1 MKPIDKNFRNQILT
15 FLLAAVM
22 LTGAFWGA
30 ENGVTTAPPYAW
42 VSDVPAISMQESLQQ
57 EANTREPLA
66 EETKTQD
73 ETKAET
79 PQDAQGDKQA
89 EDNKNAASE
98 EEPNEEED
106 TDTGDLKEDAYAKE
120 TFSEDALLEEIGLA
134 DGKITEIK
142 VITGAGQEETVK
154 NKNGAFGINLSTKNA
169 TILQVS
175 YLDGNGNHKVYTKRV
190 KYERPEGSTPAEK
203 MPKIETNLKDGGTYN
218 QQELNF
224 DVWLTDYRGR
234 RLSYSNMEVT
244 ANGDA
249 ADYIGEM
256 DRQTYSVKL
265 KEGANEI
272 RVLARDVYQYA
283 IVKTWTVYYKAGKG
297 EITISLEGGTV
308 GIPYFIRPQKME
320 VSDGENLAQVVE
332 RFLTQNGYS
341 YRHAGTIKE
350 GFYLSAVKKKGMLAG
365 FSTQA
370 RMSLGNLT
378 SRRAR
383 AGCTPSTASTPH
395 TASAKP
401 TRRTATSCESALRSP
416 TAKTSAATRR
426 WARPTDRQRTTERN
440 GKHERKNT
448 KHQKRNRKGHQ
459 GKGRSHRYRACGDAG
474 RGAYPAGR
482 CPGGRQDH
490 PCPDPKPRI
499 GTGLPAHPVYAG
511 YRTIR
516 HYRLYDVRQGKR
528 KLPLGERRGIL

>member
-1 MKPIDKNFRNQILT
+1 MKPSDKNFRNQILT

-30 ENGVTTAPPYAW
+30 ENGVTSAPPYAW
-42 VSDVPAISMQESLQQ
+42 VSDVPAISMQESLQG
-57 EANTREPLA
+57 ETNADETLA

-73 ETKAET
+73 EANAET
-79 PQDAQGDKQA
+79 PQNAQGDKQA

-98 EEPNEEED
+98 EEPKENENTE
-106 TDTGDLKEDAYAKE
+106 TGDLKEDAFASE
-120 TFSEDALLEEIGLA
+120 TFSEDALLEEIGT
-134 DGKITEIK
+134 DGRITEIK

-154 NKNGAFGINLSTKNA
+154 NKNGAFDINLSTKNA

-175 YLDGNGNHKVYTKRV
+175 YLDGNGNRKVYTKRV

-332 RFLTQNGYS
+332 RFLPYS
-341 YRHAGTIKE
+341 R
-350 GFYLSAVKKKGMLAG
+350 
-365 FSTQA
+365 
-370 RMSLGNLT
+370 
-378 SRRAR
+378 
-383 AGCTPSTASTPH
+383 PSMF
-395 TASAKP
+395 
-401 TRRTATSCESALRSP
+401 
-416 TAKTSAATRR
+416 
-426 WARPTDRQRTTERN
+426 
-440 GKHERKNT
+440 
-448 KHQKRNRKGHQ
+448 
-459 GKGRSHRYRACGDAG
+459 
-474 RGAYPAGR
+474 
-482 CPGGRQDH
+482 
-490 PCPDPKPRI
+490 
-499 GTGLPAHPVYAG
+499 
-511 YRTIR
+511 
-516 HYRLYDVRQGKR
+516 
-528 KLPLGERRGIL
+528 

>member
-42 VSDVPAISMQESLQQ
+42 VSDVPALTMQESLQQ

-66 EETKTQD
+66 EENRTQD

-106 TDTGDLKEDAYAKE
+106 TDTGDLKEDAFASE

-154 NKNGAFGINLSTKNA
+154 NKNGAFDINLSTKNA

-203 MPKIETNLKDGGTYN
+203 MPKIETNLKNGGTYN

-234 RLSYSNMEVT
+234 RLSYSNMEVS
-244 ANGDA
+244 ANGEA

-272 RVLARDVYQYA
+272 RVLAKDVYQYA

-308 GIPYFIRPQKME
+308 GIPYLIRPQKME

-332 RFLTQNGYS
+332 RFLTQNSYS

-365 FSTQA
+365 FSIPKD
-370 RMSLGNLT
+370 LI
-378 SRRAR
+378 
-383 AGCTPSTASTPH
+383 
-395 TASAKP
+395 
-401 TRRTATSCESALRSP
+401 
-416 TAKTSAATRR
+416 
-426 WARPTDRQRTTERN
+426 
-440 GKHERKNT
+440 
-448 KHQKRNRKGHQ
+448 QKIEEDNFIFDIEG
-459 GKGRSHRYRACGDAG
+459 
-474 RGAYPAGR
+474 
-482 CPGGRQDH
+482 
-490 PCPDPKPRI
+490 
-499 GTGLPAHPVYAG
+499 YAG
-511 YRTIR
+511 E
-516 HYRLYDVRQGKR
+516 DE
-528 KLPLGERRGIL
+528 LGEFDFSQGSGWMYSINGIYSSYGLSKAHAQDGDIVRIRFTLAYGKDIGGYKAMGETYGQAKDYGKEW

>member
-1 MKPIDKNFRNQILT
+1 MRRRL
-15 FLLAAVM
+15 
-22 LTGAFWGA
+22 
-30 ENGVTTAPPYAW
+30 
-42 VSDVPAISMQESLQQ
+42 
-57 EANTREPLA
+57 
-66 EETKTQD
+66 
-73 ETKAET
+73 
-79 PQDAQGDKQA
+79 
-89 EDNKNAASE
+89 
-98 EEPNEEED
+98 
-106 TDTGDLKEDAYAKE
+106 
-120 TFSEDALLEEIGLA
+120 FSEDALLEEIGT
-134 DGKITEIK
+134 DGRITEIK

-154 NKNGAFGINLSTKNA
+154 NKNGAFDINLSTKNA

-175 YLDGNGNHKVYTKRV
+175 YLDGNGNRKVYTKRV

-203 MPKIETNLKDGGTYN
+203 MPKIETNLKNGGTYN

-308 GIPYFIRPQKME
+308 GIPYFNRPQKME

-365 FSTQA
+365 FSIPKD
-370 RMSLGNLT
+370 LI
-378 SRRAR
+378 
-383 AGCTPSTASTPH
+383 
-395 TASAKP
+395 
-401 TRRTATSCESALRSP
+401 
-416 TAKTSAATRR
+416 
-426 WARPTDRQRTTERN
+426 
-440 GKHERKNT
+440 
-448 KHQKRNRKGHQ
+448 QKIEEDNFIF
-459 GKGRSHRYRACGDAG
+459 DAEG
-474 RGAYPAGR
+474 
-482 CPGGRQDH
+482 
-490 PCPDPKPRI
+490 
-499 GTGLPAHPVYAG
+499 YAG
-511 YRTIR
+511 E
-516 HYRLYDVRQGKR
+516 DE
-528 KLPLGERRGIL
+528 LGEFDFSQGSGWMYSINGIYSSYGLSKAHAQDGDIVRIRFTLAYGKDIGGYKAMGETYGQAKDYGKEW

>member
-1 MKPIDKNFRNQILT
+1 MKPSDKNFRNQILT

-30 ENGVTTAPPYAW
+30 ENGVTSAPPYAW
-42 VSDVPAISMQESLQQ
+42 VSDVPALTMQESLQQ
-57 EANTREPLA
+57 EANTRETLA
-66 EETKTQD
+66 EENRTQD

-98 EEPNEEED
+98 EEPSKEENP
-106 TDTGDLKEDAYAKE
+106 DTGDLKEDAYAKE

-154 NKNGAFGINLSTKNA
+154 NKNGAFDINLSTKNA

-175 YLDGNGNHKVYTKRV
+175 YLDGNRNHKVYTKRV

-244 ANGDA
+244 ANGEA

-272 RVLARDVYQYA
+272 RILAKDVYQYA

-320 VSDGENLAQVVE
+320 VTDGENLAQVVE
-332 RFLTQNGYS
+332 RFLTENGYS

-365 FSTQA
+365 FSIPKD
-370 RMSLGNLT
+370 LI
-378 SRRAR
+378 
-383 AGCTPSTASTPH
+383 
-395 TASAKP
+395 
-401 TRRTATSCESALRSP
+401 
-416 TAKTSAATRR
+416 
-426 WARPTDRQRTTERN
+426 
-440 GKHERKNT
+440 
-448 KHQKRNRKGHQ
+448 QKIEEDNFIFDIEG
-459 GKGRSHRYRACGDAG
+459 
-474 RGAYPAGR
+474 
-482 CPGGRQDH
+482 
-490 PCPDPKPRI
+490 
-499 GTGLPAHPVYAG
+499 YAG
-511 YRTIR
+511 E
-516 HYRLYDVRQGKR
+516 DE
-528 KLPLGERRGIL
+528 LGEFDFSQGSGWMYSINGIYSSYGLSKAHAQDGDIVRIRFTLAYGKDIGGYEAMGETYGQAKDYGKEW

>member
-1 MKPIDKNFRNQILT
+1 MKPSDKNFRNQILT
-15 FLLAAVM
+15 FMLAAVM

-30 ENGVTTAPPYAW
+30 ENGVTSAPPYAW
-42 VSDVPAISMQESLQQ
+42 VSDIPALTMQESLQQ

-66 EETKTQD
+66 EENRTQD

-154 NKNGAFGINLSTKNA
+154 NKNGAFDINLSTKNA

-365 FSTQA
+365 FSIPKD
-370 RMSLGNLT
+370 LI
-378 SRRAR
+378 
-383 AGCTPSTASTPH
+383 
-395 TASAKP
+395 
-401 TRRTATSCESALRSP
+401 
-416 TAKTSAATRR
+416 
-426 WARPTDRQRTTERN
+426 
-440 GKHERKNT
+440 
-448 KHQKRNRKGHQ
+448 QKIEEDNFIFDIEG
-459 GKGRSHRYRACGDAG
+459 
-474 RGAYPAGR
+474 
-482 CPGGRQDH
+482 
-490 PCPDPKPRI
+490 
-499 GTGLPAHPVYAG
+499 YAG
-511 YRTIR
+511 E
-516 HYRLYDVRQGKR
+516 DE
-528 KLPLGERRGIL
+528 LGEFDFSQGSGWMYSINGIYSSYGLSKAHAQDGDIVRIRFTLAYGKDIGGYKAMGETYGQAKDYGKEW